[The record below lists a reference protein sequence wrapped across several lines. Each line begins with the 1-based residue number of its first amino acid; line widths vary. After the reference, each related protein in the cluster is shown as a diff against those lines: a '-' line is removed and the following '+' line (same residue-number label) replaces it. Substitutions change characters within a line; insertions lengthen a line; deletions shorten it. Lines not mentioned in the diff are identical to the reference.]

1 VRYRAG
7 LEGVTTLRVT
17 VEFIDTRSLGIRWS
31 PVASGAHKK
40 LEYAR
45 IFLVPPGSKSQR
57 VYLAIV
63 DGRPSTSVRLPEAL
77 ADGEYA
83 IEVDAY
89 GSASWGDGRLDARGR
104 SDSFVIGLPSPGELP
119 GGTGE

>member
-1 VRYRAG
+1 MRYRAG
-7 LEGVTTLRVT
+7 LAGEATLRVT
-17 VEFIDTRSLGIRWS
+17 VEFSDAGSRSLGIEWS

-45 IFLVPPGSKSQR
+45 IFLVPLGSEGRR
-57 VYLAIV
+57 VYLGIV
-63 DGRPSTSVRLPEAL
+63 DGRASTSVRLPEAL

-83 IEVDAY
+83 MEVDAY

-104 SDSFVIGLPSPGELP
+104 SATFVVGAGGLPC
-119 GGTGE
+119 GTGG